1 MSAAFKDLRERL
13 LRGGV
18 APRHVTRYL
27 SELREHFDDLISKE
41 LSAGHSIETATRSAL
56 ALLGPEKQ
64 LAEVMLARTR
74 FRSWTHRAPWAV
86 FMVAP
91 LAALISVYLATQ
103 VLTVIIVELFGS
115 GISHVP
121 MQVPSWFSAFYSTV
135 IDFNLYLLPLLCG
148 WALSVLAIRQR
159 MAPAWPIIG
168 LSVVA
173 VFCGLETFSVNWA
186 TAPNHLNSVGTSW
199 AFLPGAPITAGLALQ
214 VLLDFVLGMV
224 IYAICKMRQVRL
236 DRELNGC

>member
-27 SELREHFDDLISKE
+27 SELREHLDDLIAKE
-41 LSAGHSIETATRSAL
+41 LSAGCSIETATRSAM
-56 ALLGPEKQ
+56 ALLGPENQ
-64 LAEVMLARTR
+64 LAEAMLACTR
-74 FRSWTHRAPWAV
+74 FRSWAHRAPWAV

-91 LAALISVYLATQ
+91 LAALISVYFATQ

-121 MQVPSWFSAFYSTV
+121 MQVPGWFSAFYSTV

-148 WALSVLAIRQR
+148 WVLSVLAIRQR
-159 MAPAWPIIG
+159 MALAWPIIG
-168 LSVVA
+168 LCVVA

-186 TAPNHLNSVGTSW
+186 AAPNHLNSVGTSW

-224 IYAICKMRQVRL
+224 IFAICKMRQVRL
-236 DRELNGC
+236 NRDLNGC